1 MIMEM
6 ELTCICCP
14 NGCRLKVNKEKKKV
28 RGNKCPRGEE
38 YGINEITNPLR
49 IVTSTVKIKNGEY
62 DVIPVKT
69 EKAISKKLIFKAMEE
84 INKVIVEAPIKM
96 GDIVIENILNTGVNV
111 IATRDIENKKLP

>member
-1 MIMEM
+1 MIK
-6 ELTCICCP
+6 ELICINCP
-14 NGCRLKVNKEKKKV
+14 IGCHLKVDVENKKGS
-28 RGNKCPRGEE
+28 GNNCKRGEE
-38 YGINEITNPLR
+38 YGINEVTNPLR

-69 EKAISKKLIFKAMEE
+69 EKAIPKELIFKAMEE